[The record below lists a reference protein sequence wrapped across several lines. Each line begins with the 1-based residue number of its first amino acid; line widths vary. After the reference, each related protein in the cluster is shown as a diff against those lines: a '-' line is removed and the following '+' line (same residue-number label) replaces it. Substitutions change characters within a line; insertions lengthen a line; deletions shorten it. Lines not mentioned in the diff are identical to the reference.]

1 VTELPTQLAAIGDSW
16 LFDAGR
22 AWYGLVSCLRKQ
34 GYEFKSF
41 ASHGRLLARMAS
53 QAKLGQ
59 AIRYLKNPGARPPR
73 ALLIG
78 GGGNDVT
85 YEDFAT
91 SSPPPLFK
99 MLVQAPEPGQDP
111 LIEDEVYQYVDVELF
126 SVYAT
131 MIDALQSATKIPIL
145 IHAYDH
151 PIPDGTGHQLGG
163 PWLQP
168 SFARRGIDVSSLAG
182 LNQATEVMRRL
193 INRLNRMVGRIA
205 AAHPNRVH
213 HLDLT
218 GTLAAHYGSA
228 DNYRLLWANELH
240 PNEEG
245 FDLLGALIAKKLKA
259 IGI

>member
-1 VTELPTQLAAIGDSW
+1 
-16 LFDAGR
+16 
-22 AWYGLVSCLRKQ
+22 VSSLRKQ
-34 GYEFKSF
+34 GYELKSF
-41 ASHGRLLARMAS
+41 ASHGRLLTEMAS

-59 AIRYLKNPGARPPR
+59 TIRYLKNPGARPPR

-78 GGGNDVT
+78 GGGNDVA

-91 SSPPPLFK
+91 SNPPPLFR

-111 LIEDEVYQYVDVELF
+111 LIEDEVHQFVDVELF
-126 SVYAT
+126 GVYT
-131 MIDALQSATKIPIL
+131 TIIDVLHSATTIPIL

-168 SFARRGIDVSSLAG
+168 SFTQRGVDVSTPAG
-182 LNQATEVMRRL
+182 LTLATEVMRRL
-193 INRLNRMVGRIA
+193 INRLNTMVGRIA
-205 AAHPNRVH
+205 TAYPNRVY

-228 DNYRLLWANELH
+228 DNWRLLWANELH
-240 PNEEG
+240 PNERG
-245 FDLLGALIAKKLKA
+245 FDLLGTRIAKRLKA